1 MKSVKVKIQNKLGL
15 HARPAMT
22 FAERASG
29 FSSEITV
36 RRVDS
41 QETVD
46 GKSIMQILMLAG
58 TMGTELVISADGQ
71 DAGDALKSL
80 KALVEA
86 KFEEDE

>member
-1 MKSVKVKIQNKLGL
+1 MKKVTVKIKNKLGL

-22 FAERASG
+22 FAEKAAE
-29 FSSEITV
+29 FSSDITV
-36 RRVDS
+36 RRSDS
-41 QETVD
+41 DSTVD

-71 DAGDALKSL
+71 DAGDALKTL

-86 KFEEDE
+86 RFEEDE

>member
-1 MKSVKVKIQNKLGL
+1 MKKVKVKIKNKLGL

-22 FAERASG
+22 FAEKAAE
-29 FSSEITV
+29 FSSDITV
-36 RRVDS
+36 RRSDS
-41 QETVD
+41 NNTVD

-71 DAGDALKSL
+71 DAGDALKTL

-86 KFEEDE
+86 RFEEED